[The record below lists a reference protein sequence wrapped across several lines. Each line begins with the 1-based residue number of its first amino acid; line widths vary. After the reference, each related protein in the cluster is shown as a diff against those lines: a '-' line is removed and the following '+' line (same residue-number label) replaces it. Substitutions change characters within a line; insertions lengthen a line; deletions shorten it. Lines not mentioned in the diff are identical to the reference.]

1 MSWLPEGD
9 GVVDERGVLEFSEG
23 LIRQYPGEGGDS

>member
-1 MSWLPEGD
+1 MSWLPEED

-23 LIRQYPGEGGDS
+23 VIRGISR

>member
-9 GVVDERGVLEFSEG
+9 GVDNERGVLEFSEG
-23 LIRQYPGEGGDS
+23 VIRGTSR

>member
-9 GVVDERGVLEFSEG
+9 GVDNERVVLEFSEG
-23 LIRQYPGEGGDS
+23 VIRGISR

>member
-23 LIRQYPGEGGDS
+23 LIRQVSR

>member
-9 GVVDERGVLEFSEG
+9 GVDNERGVLEFSEG
-23 LIRQYPGEGGDS
+23 VIRGISR

>member
-23 LIRQYPGEGGDS
+23 VIRGISR

>member
-9 GVVDERGVLEFSEG
+9 GVDNERGVLEVSEG
-23 LIRQYPGEGGDS
+23 VIRGISR

>member
-23 LIRQYPGEGGDS
+23 LIRRISR

>member
-9 GVVDERGVLEFSEG
+9 VVVDERGVLEFSEG
-23 LIRQYPGEGGDS
+23 LIRQVSR

>member
-9 GVVDERGVLEFSEG
+9 GVDNERGVLAFSEG
-23 LIRQYPGEGGDS
+23 VIRGISR

>member
-1 MSWLPEGD
+1 MSWLPVGD

-23 LIRQYPGEGGDS
+23 LIRQISR